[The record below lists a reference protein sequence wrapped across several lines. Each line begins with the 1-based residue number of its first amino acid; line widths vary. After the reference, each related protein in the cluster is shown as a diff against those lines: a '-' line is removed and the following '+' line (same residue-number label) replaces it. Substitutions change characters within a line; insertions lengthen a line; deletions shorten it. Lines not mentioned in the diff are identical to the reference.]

1 MTAASWLWHTLAGDP
16 ARKPGAA
23 RGAALA
29 RSMLRSSDMKS
40 MLKVAYGT
48 TVLALAGFGVA
59 CGMSSADS
67 ALGGRNNDPSSG
79 GSGSD
84 ASAPPGAL
92 DPNAG
97 AVPVDNAVILVHAAK
112 SQAFRLCFRNELDRR
127 PQPDSDVMPEANVV
141 GVEVGRTI
149 RLGPLRGKPG
159 EVFLF
164 DEPLIRAVYPQF
176 GGAGQGP
183 TCESLLSA
191 SNPLSKI
198 AVSLGTIDKDLR
210 TGVHLLVVRGCP
222 GNGPLRTYSAAEC
235 GETWTAKDGN
245 LGVTEIELRG
255 AKPPMPGTLAAQ
267 VVNLSQ
273 PLESAKGPRDVVVT
287 FGDLATANAP
297 LVPVAT
303 NPKLFDTATLPP
315 PTELRYAADDAAIYG
330 SSGFRIT
337 LVDKTAGGAP
347 SSVVL
352 DQTLEQVQSISA
364 PRELPSTYFAVASN
378 YALLLLGDPAP
389 KLLDGGPDTD
399 DRRGLHFLAIPVIE
413 PKADAGVD
421 AGPTEPLDGGS
432 GGGG

>member
-1 MTAASWLWHTLAGDP
+1 MTAASWLWHTLADDP
-16 ARKPGAA
+16 ATKPVAAAGAS
-23 RGAALA
+23 LA
-29 RSMLRSSDMKS
+29 RSMLRSPDMKS
-40 MLKVAYGT
+40 MLRAAYGT
-48 TVLALAGFGVA
+48 TVLALVGFGVA

-67 ALGGRNNDPSSG
+67 ALGRSANDPGAGSSRPDG
-79 GSGSD
+79 GGF
-84 ASAPPGAL
+84 APSAT

-149 RLGPLRGKPG
+149 RLGPLRGAPG

-198 AVSLGTIDKDLR
+198 AVSLGSIDKNLK

-222 GNGPLRTYSAAEC
+222 GNGPLRTYRTAEC
-235 GETWTAKDGN
+235 GETWTPASGN

-255 AKPPMPGTLAAQ
+255 AKPPTPGTLAAQ

-273 PLESAKGPRDVVVT
+273 PLDSAKGERDVVVS
-287 FGDLATANAP
+287 FGDLATANAQ
-297 LVPVAT
+297 LTSVAS
-303 NPKLFDTATLPP
+303 NPKLFETATLPS
-315 PTELRYAADDAAIYG
+315 PTELRYASDDPAIYG
-330 SSGFRIT
+330 STGFRIS

-347 SSVVL
+347 PTVVL
-352 DQTLEQVQSISA
+352 NQTLEQVQSISA

-413 PKADAGVD
+413 PKADGGVD
-421 AGPTEPLDGGS
+421 AGPRPPAD
-432 GGGG
+432 GGGGG